1 MTEQSRHAGARLRT
15 AVQEVPRRYPSFGQ
29 VFFCL
34 MSTFCFVLILRN
46 PDVAIEYMG
55 RGLSLCA
62 RTVIPSLFPFMVISE
77 LMVRSG
83 AGEALGRLFSR
94 PMRYLFGLSGAG
106 CTAVVLG
113 SLCGFPVGART
124 AVALYDRNAISRR
137 ECEHLLTFCNCPSS
151 AFLVTAVG
159 VSLFGN
165 RRLGSVLYF
174 CVLGVSFLVGFIARF
189 FLRHEQAGRDHPH
202 HPSGLHPGGAEM
214 FTASVSGAASGMLTV
229 CAYVI
234 FFSTLSGTLSCL
246 VRVCGGMEPR
256 LFALL
261 CGISGVVRRHQRGVR
276 TAGRTAGID
285 PDRRHCRLVGV
296 VRPLSDRRHL
306 CRAAHLASPLYHCQG
321 SAGDPVR
328 RGHGADPVRLPR
340 LALSRCRHGC
350 ADTAGPGRSLAD
362 GTSLRACRAGKC
374 RLYSE
379 LVDFAGGTLAPTNR
393 TEQFPREILTCMMPR
408 TVGRRSLPDSIGSPV
423 MLSVCGC
430 TEKVSKPGEVGV
442 TPKTPRTMAT
452 AAAAPHGCEK
462 VMLGLLTVFQASV
475 VSVAPMGS
483 PSKGEG
489 KSPAERRSI

>member
-1 MTEQSRHAGARLRT
+1 MTKQSRHAGARLRT
-15 AVQEVPRRYPSFGQ
+15 AVPEVPRRYPSFGQ

-83 AGEALGRLFSR
+83 AGESLGRLFSR

-261 CGISGVVRRHQRGVR
+261 CGFLELSGGISEASGLPDGRQALILTAAIAGWSGLSVHCQIAGICAGRHISLRPYITAKAVQAILCGAVMALILCAFPDWLSPDADTVVRTLLDLGDLWQTARPSVPAALANAGFILSWLISL
-276 TAGRTAGID
+276 AGRW
-285 PDRRHCRLVGV
+285 RR
-296 VRPLSDRRHL
+296 
-306 CRAAHLASPLYHCQG
+306 
-321 SAGDPVR
+321 
-328 RGHGADPVRLPR
+328 
-340 LALSRCRHGC
+340 
-350 ADTAGPGRSLAD
+350 
-362 GTSLRACRAGKC
+362 
-374 RLYSE
+374 
-379 LVDFAGGTLAPTNR
+379 R
-393 TEQFPREILTCMMPR
+393 TGQN
-408 TVGRRSLPDSIGSPV
+408 SSPV
-423 MLSVCGC
+423 
-430 TEKVSKPGEVGV
+430 KY
-442 TPKTPRTMAT
+442 
-452 AAAAPHGCEK
+452 
-462 VMLGLLTVFQASV
+462 
-475 VSVAPMGS
+475 
-483 PSKGEG
+483 
-489 KSPAERRSI
+489 

>member
-15 AVQEVPRRYPSFGQ
+15 AVPEVPRRYPSFGQ

-46 PDVAIEYMG
+46 PDVAIESMG

-261 CGISGVVRRHQRGVR
+261 CGFLELSGGISEASGLPDGRQALILTTAIAGWSGLSVHCQIAGICAGRHISLRPYITAKAVQAILCGAVMALILCAFPDWLSPDADTVVRTLLDLGDLWQ
-276 TAGRTAGID
+276 TARPSVPAALANAGFI
-285 PDRRHCRLVGV
+285 
-296 VRPLSDRRHL
+296 LSWL
-306 CRAAHLASPLYHCQG
+306 I
-321 SAGDPVR
+321 
-328 RGHGADPVRLPR
+328 
-340 LALSRCRHGC
+340 
-350 ADTAGPGRSLAD
+350 SLA
-362 GTSLRACRAGKC
+362 RRWRRRAGQNSSHAK
-374 RLYSE
+374 Y
-379 LVDFAGGTLAPTNR
+379 
-393 TEQFPREILTCMMPR
+393 
-408 TVGRRSLPDSIGSPV
+408 
-423 MLSVCGC
+423 
-430 TEKVSKPGEVGV
+430 
-442 TPKTPRTMAT
+442 
-452 AAAAPHGCEK
+452 
-462 VMLGLLTVFQASV
+462 
-475 VSVAPMGS
+475 
-483 PSKGEG
+483 
-489 KSPAERRSI
+489 

>member
-1 MTEQSRHAGARLRT
+1 MRLNGHP
-15 AVQEVPRRYPSFGQ
+15 V
-29 VFFCL
+29 
-34 MSTFCFVLILRN
+34 
-46 PDVAIEYMG
+46 
-55 RGLSLCA
+55 
-62 RTVIPSLFPFMVISE
+62 LFPFMVISE

-94 PMRYLFGLSGAG
+94 PMRYLFGLSGGG

-234 FFSTLSGTLSCL
+234 FFSTLSGTLSLPCAGL
-246 VRVCGGMEPR
+246 RRHGAAAVCTALRV
-256 LFALL
+256 
-261 CGISGVVRRHQRGVR
+261 SGVVRRHQRGVR
-276 TAGRTAGID
+276 SAGRTAGID

-321 SAGDPVR
+321 SAGNPVQ
-328 RGHGADPVRLPR
+328 RGHGADPAPSPIGSLPMPTRL
-340 LALSRCRHGC
+340 CGHC
-350 ADTAGPGRSLAD
+350 WPGRSRQTARP
-362 GTSLRACRAGKC
+362 SVPAAGKC

-393 TEQFPREILTCMMPR
+393 TEQFHA
-408 TVGRRSLPDSIGSPV
+408 
-423 MLSVCGC
+423 
-430 TEKVSKPGEVGV
+430 K
-442 TPKTPRTMAT
+442 
-452 AAAAPHGCEK
+452 H
-462 VMLGLLTVFQASV
+462 
-475 VSVAPMGS
+475 
-483 PSKGEG
+483 
-489 KSPAERRSI
+489 

>member
-15 AVQEVPRRYPSFGQ
+15 AVPEVPRRYPSFGQ

-261 CGISGVVRRHQRGVR
+261 CGFLELSGGISEASGLPDGRQALILTAAIAGWSGLSVHCQIAGICAGRHISLRPYITAKAVQAILCGAVMALILCAFPDWLSPDADTVVRTLLDLGDLWQTARPSVPAAPANAGFILSWLISL
-276 TAGRTAGID
+276 AGRW
-285 PDRRHCRLVGV
+285 RR
-296 VRPLSDRRHL
+296 
-306 CRAAHLASPLYHCQG
+306 
-321 SAGDPVR
+321 
-328 RGHGADPVRLPR
+328 
-340 LALSRCRHGC
+340 
-350 ADTAGPGRSLAD
+350 
-362 GTSLRACRAGKC
+362 
-374 RLYSE
+374 
-379 LVDFAGGTLAPTNR
+379 R
-393 TEQFPREILTCMMPR
+393 TGQN
-408 TVGRRSLPDSIGSPV
+408 SSPV
-423 MLSVCGC
+423 
-430 TEKVSKPGEVGV
+430 KY
-442 TPKTPRTMAT
+442 
-452 AAAAPHGCEK
+452 
-462 VMLGLLTVFQASV
+462 
-475 VSVAPMGS
+475 
-483 PSKGEG
+483 
-489 KSPAERRSI
+489 

>member
-1 MTEQSRHAGARLRT
+1 MTERSRHASARLRT
-15 AVQEVPRRYPSFGQ
+15 AVPEVPRRYPSFGQ

-113 SLCGFPVGART
+113 SLCGFSVGART

-261 CGISGVVRRHQRGVR
+261 CGFLELSGGISEASGLPDGRQALILTAAIAGWSGLSVHCQIAGICAGRHISLRPYITAKAVQAILCGAVMALILCAFPDWLSPDADTVVRTLLDLGDLWQ
-276 TAGRTAGID
+276 TARPSVPAALANAGFI
-285 PDRRHCRLVGV
+285 
-296 VRPLSDRRHL
+296 LSWL
-306 CRAAHLASPLYHCQG
+306 I
-321 SAGDPVR
+321 
-328 RGHGADPVRLPR
+328 
-340 LALSRCRHGC
+340 
-350 ADTAGPGRSLAD
+350 SLA
-362 GTSLRACRAGKC
+362 RRW
-374 RLYSE
+374 RR
-379 LVDFAGGTLAPTNR
+379 R
-393 TEQFPREILTCMMPR
+393 TGQN
-408 TVGRRSLPDSIGSPV
+408 SSPV
-423 MLSVCGC
+423 KYEPV
-430 TEKVSKPGEVGV
+430 
-442 TPKTPRTMAT
+442 
-452 AAAAPHGCEK
+452 
-462 VMLGLLTVFQASV
+462 
-475 VSVAPMGS
+475 
-483 PSKGEG
+483 
-489 KSPAERRSI
+489 